1 MHNSFITTH
10 AQLRITEIKY
20 TLNYYFDRHQMS
32 VEDGD
37 IHQNYLIEGR
47 SSL

>member
-32 VEDGD
+32 VEDAYTPELF
-37 IHQNYLIEGR
+37 NRRPE
-47 SSL
+47 